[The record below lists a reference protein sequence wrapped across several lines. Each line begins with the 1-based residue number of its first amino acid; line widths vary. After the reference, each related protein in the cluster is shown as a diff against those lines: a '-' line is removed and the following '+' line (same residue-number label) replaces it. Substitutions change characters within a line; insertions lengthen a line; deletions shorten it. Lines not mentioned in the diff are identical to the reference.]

1 MVGYQQ
7 LYSRKHKLLKKQIK
21 GIGEIKN
28 IFSVTTSD
36 GPFRKNISVFIR
48 DWGSHEIAT
57 ALDLF
62 GEVPK
67 HTEIKI
73 VNTNY
78 TNIYKAIY
86 CLQMQFSKKRVFNS
100 LFGNQSNLKRKQLI
114 VECAKGHIFQDNLS
128 SIGNLKISKGKIC
141 DIDKILETNPTPLED
156 SLKEFQN
163 KINNNSY
170 LSNINLCLKV
180 NKVLDQLESS
190 LGYKK

>member
-1 MVGYQQ
+1 M
-7 LYSRKHKLLKKQIK
+7 
-21 GIGEIKN
+21 
-28 IFSVTTSD
+28 
-36 GPFRKNISVFIR
+36 
-48 DWGSHEIAT
+48 
-57 ALDLF
+57 
-62 GEVPK
+62 
-67 HTEIKI
+67 
-73 VNTNY
+73 
-78 TNIYKAIY
+78 
-86 CLQMQFSKKRVFNS
+86 
-100 LFGNQSNLKRKQLI
+100 
-114 VECAKGHIFQDNLS
+114 S